1 MSKKD
6 EAVLFYEGKYYALS
20 NFAPFTLVWKG
31 KLYPTSE
38 QAYQAE
44 RFVDEEVKEYIRTAP
59 STHEAYR
66 YAQEHKNRTRPGWSE
81 DKLLVMESILREKV
95 AQHDYV
101 KTLLLETGDRD
112 LIKNFEGDAF
122 WGSGESNLGDNMLGK
137 LWMKI
142 RKELKTK
149 ESLEK

>member
-1 MSKKD
+1 
-6 EAVLFYEGKYYALS
+6 
-20 NFAPFTLVWKG
+20 
-31 KLYPTSE
+31 
-38 QAYQAE
+38 
-44 RFVDEEVKEYIRTAP
+44 
-59 STHEAYR
+59 
-66 YAQEHKNRTRPGWSE
+66 
-81 DKLLVMESILREKV
+81 MESILREKV